1 MWISIE
7 DELPMCLALD
17 LLQGGT
23 DIKVKHPTRVKAGLK
38 Y

>member
-23 DIKVKHPTRVKAGLK
+23 DIKVKTSN
-38 Y
+38 